1 MSIDIL
7 NTFFYKVYERFN
19 VKNINLDII
28 NRLINK
34 LNYLKTSQ
42 MMIISLE
49 NKHYL
54 KSTLKIKNVEFEYKS
69 Y

>member
-49 NKHYL
+49 NNYYL
-54 KSTLKIKNVEFEYKS
+54 KSTLKNKNVEFEYKS